1 MRKSGWA
8 AAAGLASAA
17 LLLTACGGGS
27 SNTGATGSSTPTT
40 GAASTNTPGSS
51 ATLQPKQ
58 QASSGALTSPP
69 PGTIYFIVQ
78 KDKNGYLMAEA
89 DSQVVYTYSGDT
101 AGKPST
107 CTGSCA
113 TQWKAVD
120 GVGQVS
126 PADNYPNKF
135 TVIDGQVA
143 YNGLPLYTF
152 VGATPFSNHS
162 ITQWN
167 TIPLSL
173 SEVLGQS

>member
-8 AAAGLASAA
+8 ASAGLVSAA

-27 SNTGATGSSTPTT
+27 SNAAGGSSTPTT
-40 GAASTNTPGSS
+40 GAASTNTPSS
-51 ATLQPKQ
+51 SGTTPQEKP
-58 QASSGALTSPP
+58 SSGALTSPP

-78 KDKNGYLMAEA
+78 KSKSGYLMAEA
-89 DSQVVYTYSGDT
+89 DSQVVYTYAGDT

-113 TQWKAVD
+113 SQWKAID

-126 PADNYPNKF
+126 PADNYPSKF

-143 YNGLPLYTF
+143 YNGLPLYTYA
-152 VGATPFSNHS
+152 GATSFSSHAGG
-162 ITQWN
+162 QWH